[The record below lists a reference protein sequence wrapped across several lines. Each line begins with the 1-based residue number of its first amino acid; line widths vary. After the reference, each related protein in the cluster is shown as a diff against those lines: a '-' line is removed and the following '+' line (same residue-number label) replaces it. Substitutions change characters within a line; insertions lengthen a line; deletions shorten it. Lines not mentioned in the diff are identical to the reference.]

1 MKDERVFLLSGKT
14 EEDKTSIT
22 EQTNEMEAYCEDKG
36 LTIAA
41 RYQEVGRGWT
51 KKRPEFQ
58 RMLED
63 ARQGRFD
70 PIVCWKSDRLSRGMY
85 PAAALMEVVEAHQ
98 IRLEAVMDAIDM
110 KTFGLMAAIGKIEL
124 DNFRERATMGK
135 RGSAKQGRM
144 PTGSIPYGYSIGE
157 DGKPEIC
164 EPEAE
169 VVRRI
174 FRQYAHEGVRV
185 PTITRQLASEDAPRR
200 VPGSRWHEAFVGYL
214 LKKEVYKGIW
224 RYGQARHVAMEGGD
238 RVYEQPEDTW
248 IGVPF
253 PPLVDEETWDRAQ
266 ALKKERLIRSKRN
279 TKTFFLLQHMLR
291 CAECGLRFASR
302 STSKRYTKSKGK
314 VYRYDLKVPYRNYQC
329 YGMRRE
335 GQQCRGRPYIRADQL
350 EGLVWNEVKGMVQN
364 PELIVAGIASLDAD
378 VDGGLEKQIA
388 STERDLQRVQL
399 EEDRVIRLY
408 VSGKITEEQ
417 LDRQRKFITER
428 LEAVRAE
435 LDDYRARQSSAT
447 EKRELMENI
456 VEWAARFGQELDDL
470 PDEQRRDVLRLI
482 VEEIVVDGDNNV
494 RITLGIPAKR
504 LVSFAKERSRFLSY
518 NRHTILSWDC
528 QRQVDVVVFVDGHPV
543 QKEPKRL
550 PAPLIRQAVQPV
562 AGLPRPLDDV
572 LHHHPLL
579 GFRRLPG
586 AVVVQH
592 LPQSP
597 QPFGDE
603 PALMIQLLLGDLS
616 RHVEPDDPVL
626 LHLDLLQVPLRPGD
640 LLGQSAAV
648 RLGVQGFDP
657 SDDQARVLQHLL
669 DLAPDQTL
677 KPFRPDIGVLPA
689 FDALVQHSVAVVAAV
704 GRVQLVPVGLA
715 VALDRLASIRPAAH
729 EEPALGAPDQMLQEI
744 EELGVA
750 A

>member
-1 MKDERVFLLSGKT
+1 MARTKAMKQVDGKRAAIYARVSDKSQA

-70 PIVCWKSDRLSRGMY
+70 TIVCWKSDRLSRGMY

-200 VPGSRWHEAFVGYL
+200 VPGSRWHEAFV
-214 LKKEVYKGIW
+214 
-224 RYGQARHVAMEGGD
+224 
-238 RVYEQPEDTW
+238 
-248 IGVPF
+248 
-253 PPLVDEETWDRAQ
+253 
-266 ALKKERLIRSKRN
+266 
-279 TKTFFLLQHMLR
+279 LR

-335 GQQCRGRPYIRADQL
+335 GQQCRERPYIRADQL
-350 EGLVWNEVKGMVQN
+350 EGVVWNEVKGMVQN

-378 VDGGLEKQIA
+378 EDGGLEEQIA
-388 STERDLQRVQL
+388 STERELQRVQL

-494 RITLGIPAKR
+494 RITLGIPAKS
-504 LVSFAKERSRFLSY
+504 LVSFAKERSRC
-518 NRHTILSWDC
+518 R
-528 QRQVDVVVFVDGHPV
+528 
-543 QKEPKRL
+543 
-550 PAPLIRQAVQPV
+550 
-562 AGLPRPLDDV
+562 
-572 LHHHPLL
+572 
-579 GFRRLPG
+579 
-586 AVVVQH
+586 
-592 LPQSP
+592 
-597 QPFGDE
+597 
-603 PALMIQLLLGDLS
+603 
-616 RHVEPDDPVL
+616 
-626 LHLDLLQVPLRPGD
+626 
-640 LLGQSAAV
+640 
-648 RLGVQGFDP
+648 
-657 SDDQARVLQHLL
+657 
-669 DLAPDQTL
+669 
-677 KPFRPDIGVLPA
+677 
-689 FDALVQHSVAVVAAV
+689 
-704 GRVQLVPVGLA
+704 
-715 VALDRLASIRPAAH
+715 
-729 EEPALGAPDQMLQEI
+729 
-744 EELGVA
+744 
-750 A
+750 